1 MIGILGGMGTQAGL
15 DFCNKLAIL
24 YRGKIDQEYPLFL
37 LFNKSNIPG
46 RPESIGVQTKNLS
59 NRKKN
64 KKIEKKY
71 SLVLKSLLNGCN
83 ILKKSKC
90 KFIVIPCNTAHYW
103 YDDLIKK
110 IKLPIINMPKEVFI
124 HTKKTC
130 KKNSS
135 IGLLATE
142 GTLNTGVYNKFFDKN
157 YNLIFPNVSLQKNSV
172 NKAIKFVKMG
182 KIKDAEKAIKPA
194 IKYLIKMKCS
204 KIILG
209 CTELPIA
216 IFAFKSFK
224 KIKLSKIFL
233 DPNLILAN
241 ASMKKYKKSQLKNKK
256 INYIHE
262 NINS

>member
-24 YRGKIDQEYPLFL
+24 NRGKIDQEYPLFVL
-37 LFNKSNIPG
+37 YNKSNIPG
-46 RPESIGVQTKNLS
+46 RPESIGVQTGKLN
-59 NRKKN
+59 NRLNN
-64 KKIEKKY
+64 KIKEKKY

-83 ILKKSKC
+83 VLKKSKC

-103 YDDLIKK
+103 YDDLKKK
-110 IKLPIINMPKEVFI
+110 IKLPIINMPKEVYL
-124 HTKKTC
+124 HTLKKC

-142 GTLNTGVYNKFFDKN
+142 GTLKTGVYNEFFDKN
-157 YNLIFPNVSLQKNSV
+157 YNLIYPNVTTQKNSV
-172 NKAIKFVKMG
+172 NKAIKLVKMG
-182 KIKDAEKAIKPA
+182 NVKTASKIIKPA
-194 IKYLIKMKCS
+194 IDYLIKMKCK

-224 KIKLSKIFL
+224 KIKTSKVFL
-233 DPNLILAN
+233 DPNLILAHAAMN
-241 ASMKKYKKSQLKNKK
+241 KYK
-256 INYIHE
+256 
-262 NINS
+262 

>member
-37 LFNKSNIPG
+37 LYNKSNIPG
-46 RPESIGVQTKNLS
+46 RPESIGVQTGNLS
-59 NRKKN
+59 NRSIN
-64 KKIEKKY
+64 KKSEKKY
-71 SLVLKSLLNGCN
+71 SLVLKSLLNGCRV
-83 ILKKSKC
+83 LKRSKC

-103 YDDLIKK
+103 YDDLRKK
-110 IKLPIINMPKEVFI
+110 IKLPIINMPKEVYK
-124 HTKKTC
+124 HTIRNC
-130 KKNSS
+130 KKKSS

-142 GTLNTGVYNKFFDKN
+142 GTLKTGVYGKFFKRSF
-157 YNLIFPNVSLQKNSV
+157 NLVYPNKATQVNSV
-172 NKAIKFVKMG
+172 NKAIQYVKMG
-182 KIKDAEKAIKPA
+182 KVKEANKIIKPA
-194 IKYLIKMKCS
+194 INYLVKKKCK

-224 KIKLSKIFL
+224 TIKSSKIFL

-241 ASMKKYKKSQLKNKK
+241 AAMKKYNK
-256 INYIHE
+256 
-262 NINS
+262 

>member
-71 SLVLKSLLNGCN
+71 SLVLKSLLHGCN

-103 YDDLIKK
+103 YDDLRKK

-157 YNLIFPNVSLQKNSV
+157 YNLIFPNITLQKNSV

-182 KIKDAEKAIKPA
+182 NVKAASKIIKPA
-194 IKYLIKMKCS
+194 INHLIKKKCK

-224 KIKLSKIFL
+224 KVKTSKIFL

-241 ASMKKYKKSQLKNKK
+241 AAMKKYRK
-256 INYIHE
+256 
-262 NINS
+262 

>member
-37 LFNKSNIPG
+37 LYNKSNIPG

-59 NRKKN
+59 NRFESKKS
-64 KKIEKKY
+64 KKKY
-71 SLVLKSLLNGCN
+71 LAVLKSLITGCRV
-83 ILKKSKC
+83 LKKSKC

-103 YDDLIKK
+103 YDDLLSKVR
-110 IKLPIINMPKEVFI
+110 LPIINMPKEVYNHALKI
-124 HTKKTC
+124 C
-130 KKNSS
+130 KKKSF

-142 GTLNTGVYNKFFDKN
+142 GTINTGIYNKFFDKEFELLYPSLN
-157 YNLIFPNVSLQKNSV
+157 LQKNSV

-182 KIKDAEKAIKPA
+182 NVKAASKIIKPA
-194 IKYLIKMKCS
+194 INYLIKKRCK

-224 KIKLSKIFL
+224 KIKTSKIFL

-241 ASMKKYKKSQLKNKK
+241 AAVQKYKR
-256 INYIHE
+256 
-262 NINS
+262 